1 MLTVSDIVPNQ
12 TCAGLSRRNFL
23 QAGVLGSLALPDL
36 LANRA
41 LAAEAGLHLKDKC
54 VVLLFLQGGPPHIEF
69 FDPKMTAPKEIRSIT
84 GEVKPTSLAS
94 PLAARSPSWRR

>member
-1 MLTVSDIVPNQ
+1 MLTVSDIALNQ

-41 LAAEAGLHLKDKC
+41 LAVHASLRTQAPDEHHNA
-54 VVLLFLQGGPPHIEF
+54 HIV
-69 FDPKMTAPKEIRSIT
+69 RY
-84 GEVKPTSLAS
+84 
-94 PLAARSPSWRR
+94 W

>member
-1 MLTVSDIVPNQ
+1 MLTVSDIAPNQ

-41 LAAEAGLHLKDKC
+41 LA
-54 VVLLFLQGGPPHIEF
+54 V
-69 FDPKMTAPKEIRSIT
+69 
-84 GEVKPTSLAS
+84 
-94 PLAARSPSWRR
+94 